1 MLKPFNYNHTCFLLG
16 DLSFFYLILAGVN
29 WQSVGGP
36 ERMAMGV
43 WVVGGL
49 VVTWSYSSH
58 LTSLLAVRRIP
69 QSIQTVRALIDDP
82 SLNLILTPNTI
93 ITTTLAV
100 S

>member
-1 MLKPFNYNHTCFLLG
+1 MIPKHVFLLLF
-16 DLSFFYLILAGVN
+16 LSFSYLIPADVN
-29 WQSVGGP
+29 WQRVSAL
-36 ERMAMGV
+36 ERMMMGV

-69 QSIQTVRALIDDP
+69 QSIQTIRDLIDDP
-82 SLNLILTPNTI
+82 NLNLILTPNTI

>member
-1 MLKPFNYNHTCFLLG
+1 MIPKHVFLLLF
-16 DLSFFYLILAGVN
+16 LSFSYLIPADVN
-29 WQSVGGP
+29 WQRVGAL
-36 ERMAMGV
+36 ERMMMGV

-69 QSIQTVRALIDDP
+69 QSIQTIRDLIDDP
-82 SLNLILTPNTI
+82 NLNLILTPNTI